1 MMMKRDWI
9 TTILLLVN
17 ALFYAFNY
25 HINGTHAIT
34 GLTPQEV
41 LDAGGM
47 NGQTS
52 TLSYLTSMFAHGSFM
67 HFFMNMATLLALGG
81 IVKDSYGSIFY
92 LFTYVVSGFSGAILS
107 AIVQPDIATLGA
119 SGSIYG
125 LLGMLIVGVL
135 FKSSLT
141 EMRST
146 VFFLVFVN
154 LIYTFLD
161 PNINATAHITGMVV
175 GIVLSFISL
184 AFIRRT

>member
-25 HINGTHAIT
+25 YVNGSHAIT
-34 GLTPQEV
+34 GLTTQEV

-47 NGQTS
+47 DGRTS
-52 TLSYLTSMFAHGSFM
+52 MSSYVTSMFAHGSFM
-67 HFFMNMATLLALGG
+67 HFFMNMVTLLALGG

-92 LFTYVVSGFSGAILS
+92 LFTYMVSGFSGAILS

-135 FKSSLT
+135 FKSSLI

-161 PNINATAHITGMVV
+161 PNINATAHITGMIV
-175 GIVLSFISL
+175 GTVLSFISL